1 MLIKKEIK
9 KTELNNPT
17 LFVGLPGIA
26 NVARITIDFLIEKL
40 EAEKIIE
47 YYSKTFPALV
57 IIGENSRVA
66 LPKISVYHK
75 KIENNDYL
83 FLIGDVQPSDEYNY
97 ELCEEII
104 EEYKPSKIITIGGI
118 GTPERLKHPKIH
130 IAHNHECFEKELE
143 KYDVLLDGNEVVSLI
158 IGAAGLMIGLGE
170 LKGIKGFSLLI
181 ETIGTTNYFGIKES
195 KIILQFLNEYFN
207 FGLDLS
213 VLKKEITRYEKEYK
227 KRSKLEDDIQDYLQ
241 KHGSELDPR
250 YIG

>member
-1 MLIKKEIK
+1 MLIKKEFE
-9 KTELNNPT
+9 KTELNNPI

-26 NVARITIDFLIEKL
+26 NMARITIDFIIEKL
-40 EAEKIIE
+40 EAKKIRE

-57 IIGENSRVA
+57 IIGEDSRVA

-75 KIENNDYL
+75 KIKNTDYL

-97 ELCEEII
+97 DLCEEILD
-104 EEYKPSKIITIGGI
+104 EFKPSKIITIGGI
-118 GTPERLKHPKIH
+118 GTSERLKNPKIH
-130 IAHNHECFEKELE
+130 VAHNHESFEKKLE
-143 KYDVLLDGNEVVSLI
+143 KYDLLFDGNEVVSLI

-195 KIILQFLNEYFN
+195 EIILKFLNEYFN

-227 KRSKLEDDIQDYLQ
+227 KRSKLEDDIQEYLL